1 MAFQE
6 SDLVQLDKA
15 IKSGRRRLRYA
26 DGTEAEYHSV
36 KDMIAARALIK
47 SEIAEAAG
55 KPAPR
60 LFRVFQSGR
69 G

>member
-6 SDLVQLDKA
+6 SDLVALEKA
-15 IKSGRRRLRYA
+15 IKSGKRRIRYA
-26 DGTEAEYHSV
+26 DGTEAEYHSL

-47 SEIAEAAG
+47 SEIAEGAG
-55 KPAPR
+55 KATPR
-60 LFRVFQSGR
+60 IYRVYQSGR

>member
-6 SDLVQLDKA
+6 SDLVKLDKA
-15 IKSGRRRLRYA
+15 ITSGNRRIKYA
-26 DGTEAEYHSV
+26 DGTEVEYQSI

-47 SEIAEAAG
+47 SEIAGAAG
-55 KPAPR
+55 KPVPR
-60 LFRVFQSGR
+60 IFRVFQSGR

>member
-6 SDLVQLDKA
+6 SDLNALDKA
-15 IKSGRRRLRYA
+15 IKSGKRRIRYA
-26 DGTEAEYHSV
+26 DGTEAEYHSL

-47 SEIAEAAG
+47 SEIAAATG
-55 KPAPR
+55 TPVPR
-60 LFRVFQSGR
+60 IFRLFQSGR